1 LNDPNLG
8 RDIDLF
14 IGPLEGV
21 IDVVSGMRSLLVEF
35 LLRVEALLAQSIH
48 LTSTV
53 EALLLLV
60 LSLLNAL
67 RVHLG
72 FDLRVHVRIKRVVS
86 TFLRLLLRLL
96 APLFITAFLLQQA
109 PCASEAMALAFSLL
123 QTLALSLG
131 LILAFAFAVHS
142 HRWTLSQR
150 RRWRSSSRS
159 APCSHGLLVANVR
172 SLSSFFSFA
181 TLPPTPASALY
192 PRRGGAPARVVDAS
206 GRALPARVP

>member
-21 IDVVSGMRSLLVEF
+21 IDVVSSMRSLLVEF

-60 LSLLNAL
+60 LSLMNAL

-72 FDLRVHVRIKRVVS
+72 FDLRVHVRIKRVIS
-86 TFLRLLLRLL
+86 TFLRLLLGLL
-96 APLFITAFLLQQA
+96 APLLIAAFLLQQA

-123 QTLALSLG
+123 
-131 LILAFAFAVHS
+131 
-142 HRWTLSQR
+142 
-150 RRWRSSSRS
+150 
-159 APCSHGLLVANVR
+159 
-172 SLSSFFSFA
+172 
-181 TLPPTPASALY
+181 
-192 PRRGGAPARVVDAS
+192 
-206 GRALPARVP
+206 

>member
-60 LSLLNAL
+60 LSLLDAL

-72 FDLRVHVRIKRVVS
+72 FDLRAHVRIKRVVS
-86 TFLRLLLRLL
+86 TFLRLL

-131 LILAFAFAVHS
+131 LVLAFALAVHS
-142 HRWTLSQR
+142 HHWTL
-150 RRWRSSSRS
+150 
-159 APCSHGLLVANVR
+159 
-172 SLSSFFSFA
+172 
-181 TLPPTPASALY
+181 
-192 PRRGGAPARVVDAS
+192 D
-206 GRALPARVP
+206 